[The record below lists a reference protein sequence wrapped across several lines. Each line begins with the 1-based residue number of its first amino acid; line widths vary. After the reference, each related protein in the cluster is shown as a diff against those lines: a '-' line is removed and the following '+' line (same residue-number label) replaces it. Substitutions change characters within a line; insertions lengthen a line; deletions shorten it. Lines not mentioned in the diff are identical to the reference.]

1 LHATVGGVALPL
13 LTQALRCF
21 EETARHGG
29 IRRAAEHLSLT
40 PSAVNRQILNL
51 EAELGLPLFERLPRG
66 LRLSSAG
73 EMLLH
78 RLRLWR
84 RDERQLRE
92 TLDSMSGPG
101 SGTVRM
107 ALGEALSESVL
118 PLLVDAFRRES
129 PRATF
134 AITLSDA
141 EGVLRALGDGAA
153 DLGACFNPA
162 EPGPARV
169 VRRFHFPMGAVVA
182 PSHPLAAAARPSLR
196 DCAAWPAI
204 MPDASI
210 ADRWEIAQAM
220 QAAGVNVVTL
230 AECNRVLPMRALAR
244 AGLGVAYL
252 SRLDVLADEARGELV
267 WRPLDEA
274 APSRTALAVCVP
286 TDRRLPAL
294 TEVLLE
300 RLLATLAEIAER
312 AALSPPPG

>member
-1 LHATVGGVALPL
+1 VPL

-21 EETARHGG
+21 EEAARQGG
-29 IRRAAEHLSLT
+29 IRRAAERLSLT

-51 EAELGLPLFERLPRG
+51 ESELGLPLFERLPRG

-73 EMLLH
+73 EMMLH
-78 RLRLWR
+78 RIRLWR
-84 RDERQLRE
+84 REERQLRE
-92 TLDSMSGPG
+92 TLEAMRGPG

-107 ALGEALSESVL
+107 AVGEALSEAVL
-118 PLLVDAFRRES
+118 PSLLEAFRRES
-129 PRATF
+129 PRASF

-141 EGVLRALGDGAA
+141 EGVLRALADGTA

-182 PSHPLAAAARPSLR
+182 PSHPLATAARPSLR

-204 MPDASI
+204 LPDASI
-210 ADRWEIAQAM
+210 AGRWEIAQAV
-220 QAAGVNVVTL
+220 QAAGVNLVTL

-252 SRLDVLADEARGELV
+252 SRLDVLADETRGELV
-267 WRPLDEA
+267 WRPLDS
-274 APSRTALAVCVP
+274 APHSRTALAVCVP

-294 TEVLLE
+294 SEALLE
-300 RLLATLAEIAER
+300 RLLAALATIAEPVSR
-312 AALSPPPG
+312 PPG

>member
-1 LHATVGGVALPL
+1 MPL

-21 EETARHGG
+21 EETARQGG
-29 IRRAAEHLSLT
+29 IRRAAEHLALA

-92 TLDSMSGPG
+92 SLEAMRGPG
-101 SGTVRM
+101 SGTVRL
-107 ALGEALSESVL
+107 AVGEALSEAVL
-118 PLLVDAFRRES
+118 PPLLTAFRRES
-129 PRATF
+129 PRASF
-134 AITLSDA
+134 AVTMSDA
-141 EGVLRALGDGAA
+141 EGVLRALADGTA

-182 PSHPLAAAARPSLR
+182 PDHPLAAAERLSLR

-204 MPDASI
+204 VPDASI
-210 ADRWEIAQAM
+210 ADRWELSQAV
-220 QAAGVNVVTL
+220 QASGVNLMTL
-230 AECNRVLPMRALAR
+230 AECNRVLPMRAMAR
-244 AGLGVAYL
+244 AGLGVAFL
-252 SRLDVLADEARGELV
+252 SRLDVLADERRGELT
-267 WRPLDEA
+267 WRPLEEA
-274 APSRTALAVCVP
+274 APSRTVLAVCVP
-286 TDRRLPAL
+286 NDRRLPAL
-294 TEVLLE
+294 TEALLE
-300 RLLATLAEIAER
+300 RLLAALAEIAEPG
-312 AALSPPPG
+312 ALSRRPA